1 MNNRKRILSYQ
12 KVPFSRPHSNFKASN
27 NQKVWFKVSI
37 LGAEVPLMFAPVEPK
52 DFTFLHFYEEFV
64 WLVEFSVITAFIVF
78 VTEQVPEQFKWKV

>member
-1 MNNRKRILSYQ
+1 M
-12 KVPFSRPHSNFKASN
+12 
-27 NQKVWFKVSI
+27 I

-64 WLVEFSVITAFIVF
+64 WLVEFSVITAFVVF